1 MSVEPGSAPRT
12 QPSIPKDTAPVAAQ
26 ASHEAIETAV
36 YYPLNEK
43 SPQWLTI
50 TAEHEGRQV
59 QGLYALDGQM
69 LIASYGV
76 HSRTT
81 QLGGMNA
88 PTLAR
93 VLLLELAKEG
103 QPLYEATVRGNSPV
117 AAGRPAP

>member
-1 MSVEPGSAPRT
+1 MSVEPSSAPRT
-12 QPSIPKDTAPVAAQ
+12 QPSIPEDTAPVAVQ
-26 ASHEAIETAV
+26 ARHEAIETAV

-76 HSRTT
+76 RSRTT

-103 QPLYEATVRGNSPV
+103 QPLYEVTAQSLQ
-117 AAGRPAP
+117 AARHPDRH